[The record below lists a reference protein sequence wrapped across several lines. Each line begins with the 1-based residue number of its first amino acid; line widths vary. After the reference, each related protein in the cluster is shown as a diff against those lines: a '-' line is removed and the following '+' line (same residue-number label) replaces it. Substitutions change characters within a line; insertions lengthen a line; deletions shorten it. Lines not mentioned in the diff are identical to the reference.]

1 MYQDWMKEMPIIVN
15 GEGKRNEDTYK
26 SFKKATD
33 KKEDFKCTMI
43 GCNIFLLQKI
53 QTKKK

>member
-1 MYQDWMKEMPIIVN
+1 MYQDWMKEMSIIVN

-26 SFKKATD
+26 SFKKTID

-43 GCNIFLLQKI
+43 GYNIFLF
-53 QTKKK
+53 

>member
-26 SFKKATD
+26 SFKKAAD

-43 GCNIFLLQKI
+43 GFNIFLF
-53 QTKKK
+53 